1 MPGWLVLMGA
11 LAALGPLAIDMYL
24 PSFPAIVEG
33 LNTTQG
39 QVERTLASYLFG
51 MALAQMIY
59 GPLADRYGRKPPLL
73 GGLIIFT
80 IASVG
85 CTLTG
90 DIEHLTLWRIAQAF
104 GGAAGMVIPKAVI
117 RDNFSTRDAAKAMSL
132 LMLIMG
138 VTPIL
143 GPILGGQIL
152 LFVGWR
158 GIFGLMAIGG
168 ALLLL
173 ASLLTM
179 RETLAP
185 QNRAPLRVSSIA
197 GNYWQLLR
205 DRQFICFSL
214 SGACG
219 SAGLFTYISG
229 TPRVVMGVYGVA
241 PTYFGFIFGLGA
253 AALILAAQVNARLL
267 DRHTTE
273 KLLKLALIS
282 VVVSSAAALAL
293 TLLGLLTLPLLM
305 VCLMGFMASQG
316 FVNPNA
322 AALALSR
329 QGMRLGVA
337 SALMGTLQML
347 FGALAGLAISQWQ
360 SDTALPLTGILAIS
374 TVLSWLF
381 GRIGLR
387 AA

>member
-1 MPGWLVLMGA
+1 MGA

-51 MALAQMIY
+51 MALAQVVY
-59 GPLADRYGRKPPLL
+59 GPLADRYGRKPPLV
-73 GGLIIFT
+73 GGLVIFT
-80 IASVG
+80 IASIG

-90 DIEHLTLWRIAQAF
+90 DIEHLTMWRVAQAF
-104 GGAAGMVIPKAVI
+104 GGAAGVVIPKAVI
-117 RDNFSTRDAAKAMSL
+117 RDNLGTRDSAKAMSL

-152 LFVGWR
+152 IFVGWR
-158 GIFGLMAIGG
+158 GIFGLMTIGG
-168 ALLLL
+168 ILLLL

-185 QNRAPLRVSSIA
+185 ENRTALRIPIIA
-197 GNYWQLLR
+197 GNYWALLR

-214 SGACG
+214 CGASG

-229 TPRVVMGVYGVA
+229 TPRALMGVYGVDPA
-241 PTYFGFIFGLGA
+241 HFGFAFALGA
-253 AALILAAQVNARLL
+253 VALITAAQVNARLL
-267 DRHTTE
+267 DRHGPE
-273 KLLKLALIS
+273 KLLKMALAS
-282 VVVSSAAALAL
+282 VVISSLAALTL
-293 TLLGLLTLPLLM
+293 TLLGQLTLSLLM
-305 VCLMGFMASQG
+305 LCLVGFMASQG
-316 FVNPNA
+316 FVSPNA
-322 AALALSR
+322 TALALAR
-329 QGMRLGVA
+329 QGQRLGVA

-360 SDTALPLTGILAIS
+360 SETALPVTGVLAVCTI
-374 TVLSWLF
+374 LSWLF
-381 GRIGLR
+381 GRIALR
-387 AA
+387 ST